1 MEGSTFSDFSNL
13 RVRRVN
19 RTSFL
24 MVGNLTFFED
34 VGNEHQIESKILKK
48 SGNQYQLTP
57 YRLKKENYCDFVR
70 DHASYKDLRKVSNIP
85 EEGVCPWPKGTYEVY
100 GFNVNVDYI
109 PPFFDGD
116 YMLET
121 TIYFN
126 EEKVSVQEMYA
137 TIMGTAGWIPEV
149 Q

>member
-1 MEGSTFSDFSNL
+1 MNLNKFLIFFIGAFLIYEEFTFGFECILTHTKNMEGSTFSDFSNL

-48 SGNQYQLTP
+48 NGNKYQLTP

-70 DHASYKDLRKVSNIP
+70 DHATYKDLRKVSNIP
-85 EEGVCPWPKGTYEVY
+85 EEGVCPWPK
-100 GFNVNVDYI
+100 
-109 PPFFDGD
+109 
-116 YMLET
+116 
-121 TIYFN
+121 
-126 EEKVSVQEMYA
+126 VSLVFS
-137 TIMGTAGWIPEV
+137 IL
-149 Q
+149 